1 MQESSGFVV
10 SELVVLDTVNNIK
23 TIFYIF
29 HCIISWWTSK
39 KSEMTN
45 LFDYFSKEFKF
56 EKGRGCF
63 LHFKL
68 QFLNELNKQ
77 IGQLALG
84 QRQM

>member
-1 MQESSGFVV
+1 
-10 SELVVLDTVNNIK
+10 
-23 TIFYIF
+23 
-29 HCIISWWTSK
+29 
-39 KSEMTN
+39 MTDF
-45 LFDYFSKEFKF
+45 FDYFSKEFKF